1 MKRGFWDELGAS
13 GPDGPK
19 PIIALAPMDGVTDAA
34 FRYMV
39 CKYSRPSF
47 TMTEFTNVEGL
58 ARGAVKMLVA
68 FIYDEI
74 ERPVVGQIFGT
85 EVESFYK
92 ATVMLCA
99 MGFDGVDI
107 NMGCPALKVANKGS
121 GAGLIRTPELAREI
135 IRACKR
141 GAKDWAEGIS
151 LEAAGVHEAIIAEI
165 EVMKGKGLLGDTM
178 AFASDNLS
186 ENPCPG
192 TCNSQLFDKKSNSI
206 PYAGA
211 PDALRAERKLVPIS
225 VKTRVG
231 YDSIVVKDWI
241 KILLE
246 ERPANISL
254 HGRTLKQMYMGKAS
268 WEAIA
273 EAAEICREWRDSTG
287 EGTTLLGNGDVES
300 MADAR
305 EKIATYGV
313 DGVLVGRAA
322 FGDPWFF
329 GGAEPDT
336 AERLRVMAEHA
347 RYLENLHIGSFHNMR
362 KHLGWYCKGFDGAKE
377 LRKELMQVDNADQ
390 VEAIVQKYL

>member
-19 PIIALAPMDGVTDAA
+19 PVIALAPMDGVTDAA

-39 CKYSRPSF
+39 CKYSRPNF

-58 ARGAVKMLVA
+58 ARGAVKMMVA
-68 FIYDEI
+68 FIYDES

-92 ATVMLCA
+92 STVMLCA

-121 GAGLIRTPELAREI
+121 GAGLIRTPELACEI

-151 LEAAGVHEAIIAEI
+151 LEAAGVHENIIAEI
-165 EVMKGKGLLGDTM
+165 CHVAKD
-178 AFASDNLS
+178 S
-186 ENPCPG
+186 
-192 TCNSQLFDKKSNSI
+192 
-206 PYAGA
+206 
-211 PDALRAERKLVPIS
+211 ERKLIPIS

-231 YDSIVVKDWI
+231 YDSVVVKDWI

-268 WEAIA
+268 WETIA

-390 VEAIVQKYL
+390 VEAIIKQYL

>member
-1 MKRGFWDELGAS
+1 MQRGFWNSLGAGAS
-13 GPDGPK
+13 EPNGGAAE
-19 PIIALAPMDGVTDAA
+19 PIVGLAPMDGVTDAA
-34 FRYMV
+34 FRYIT

-47 TMTEFTNVEGL
+47 VMTEFTNVEGL
-58 ARGAVKMLVA
+58 ARGASKMMKA
-68 FIYDEI
+68 FIYDES

-92 ATVMLCA
+92 STVMLCA

-121 GAGLIRTPELAREI
+121 GAGLIRTPDLACEI

-141 GAKDWAEGIS
+141 GARDWAEGIT
-151 LEAAGVHEAIIAEI
+151 LEAAGVHENIIAEI
-165 EVMKGKGLLGDTM
+165 EVMREKGRLGGGKV
-178 AFASDNLS
+178 
-186 ENPCPG
+186 C
-192 TCNSQLFDKKSNSI
+192 TCTDEAPAKKCACARNCQTNSCHVAKEE
-206 PYAGA
+206 
-211 PDALRAERKLVPIS
+211 ERKLIPVS

-231 YDSIVVKDWI
+231 YDSIVVNDWI
-241 KILLE
+241 KTLLE
-246 ERPANISL
+246 EQPANISL

-273 EAAEICREWRDSTG
+273 EAAQLCREWRDSSG
-287 EGTTLLGNGDVES
+287 LGTTLIGNGDVES

-313 DGVLVGRAA
+313 DGVMVGRAT

-329 GGAEPDT
+329 GSAEPDT

-347 RYLENLHIGSFHNMR
+347 RYFENLNAHPFFNMR

-377 LRKELMQVDNADQ
+377 LRKELMQVENADQ
-390 VEAIVQKYL
+390 VETIMRKYI